1 MKSRLLALAF
11 VPLLFTACASGPDG
25 RGGPGG
31 GRGGDMDGPPGGG
44 AGGASMVVSQIQN
57 QLQLTVEA
65 LKLNPKQNV
74 LWDAYVEKVS
84 ALMADQMK
92 LPPVRAK
99 QTAMQQIAQKVDTVR
114 NRLTAMEETQ
124 EAASKLYGALDEN
137 QKKTADQ
144 MLPGTVPAL
153 YSGLGGA
160 GGGGNERSSSNR
172 SGPGGGM
179 GGPGGGMGGP
189 GGGVGG
195 GFGRM

>member
-1 MKSRLLALAF
+1 MISRLLALAF

-25 RGGPGG
+25 RGGPSG

-114 NRLTAMEETQ
+114 NRLTAMEEIQ

-160 GGGGNERSSSNR
+160 GGGNERGNSSRN
-172 SGPGGGM
+172 GPGGGM
-179 GGPGGGMGGP
+179 GG
-189 GGGVGG
+189 

>member
-1 MKSRLLALAF
+1 MISRLLALAF

-25 RGGPGG
+25 RGGPSG

-92 LPPVRAK
+92 LSPVRAR
-99 QTAMQQIAQKVDTVR
+99 QTATQQIAQKVDTVR
-114 NRLTAMEETQ
+114 NRLTAMEEIQ

-160 GGGGNERSSSNR
+160 GGGNERGNSSRN
-172 SGPGGGM
+172 GPGGGM
-179 GGPGGGMGGP
+179 GG
-189 GGGVGG
+189 

>member
-11 VPLLFTACASGPDG
+11 IPLLLTACASGPDG

-44 AGGASMVVSQIQN
+44 GGASMVVSQIQN

-92 LPPVRAK
+92 LAPVRAK

-114 NRLTAMEETQ
+114 NRLTAMEEIQ

-153 YSGLGGA
+153 YSGLGGT
-160 GGGGNERSSSNR
+160 GGGNERSNSSRN
-172 SGPGGGM
+172 GPGGGM

-189 GGGVGG
+189 GGGMGG